1 MKTRALAVALA
12 LTAVTAPA
20 AIAKA
25 PAAAAADAGKGHS
38 FQNDFLG
45 LLDHVQKQIIDLE
58 GAVPQD
64 KFKWRPAPGVRSVS
78 EAYLHIAFAN
88 YGLTKV
94 ATGAAPPADAGF
106 DGNMQKWDTK
116 TTDKAEIKK
125 ILEKSFDHVRTV
137 VKALPDADLD
147 KKVSFFGQEMTARQV
162 LMIVFGHDNEHLGQE
177 IAYARAN
184 NITPPWSKS

>member
-1 MKTRALAVALA
+1 MKALA
-12 LTAVTAPA
+12 LALSIALVAAAPV
-20 AIAKA
+20 
-25 PAAAAADAGKGHS
+25 AAAAPAPAHT
-38 FQNDFLG
+38 FQNEFLG
-45 LLDHVQKQIIDLE
+45 LLDHVEKQIIDLE

-64 KFKWRPAPGVRSVS
+64 KFKWRPAPGVRSIS
-78 EAYLHIAFAN
+78 EAYLHIAFGN
-88 YGLTKV
+88 YGLTKA

-106 DGNMQKWDTK
+106 DGNREKWDTK

-137 VKALPDADLD
+137 VKALPDADLE
-147 KKVSFFGQEMTARQV
+147 KKVDLFGNQMTTRQV
-162 LMIVFGHDNEHLGQE
+162 LMVVFGHDNEHLGQE